1 MKMLLIWIPHFE
13 SHCLGAVSQTQ
24 HCGHF
29 MPHNSLLCGASL
41 WIFKM
46 LTSIPALD
54 HWDAS
59 TKYFRHCQKSLKGHA
74 TMDWEALAPLCSSV
88 PCLEK
93 KSPVIS
99 NLGGRGPWGS
109 WHLVRTFCLIPL
121 FLFLPFISTTALSI
135 FNCKSVQ
142 REISSRGGN
151 GSGSWWG
158 NLRSNWP
165 SHKLSTYP
173 PVRSFILRFSFLK
186 SLPSL
191 EFESFSGS
199 AELSNFLS
207 YKLTVPFSPIC

>member
-74 TMDWEALAPLCSSV
+74 TMDWEYSIEIWWHYRLFGHCLSNNGNWFRFWSSFFEWRAEGNGYKSKCRGWYEMTGLVSIGQVLCSSAYCSGPQNVLSWV
-88 PCLEK
+88 PPRPF
-93 KSPVIS
+93 PV
-99 NLGGRGPWGS
+99 
-109 WHLVRTFCLIPL
+109 VC
-121 FLFLPFISTTALSI
+121 
-135 FNCKSVQ
+135 
-142 REISSRGGN
+142 
-151 GSGSWWG
+151 
-158 NLRSNWP
+158 RS
-165 SHKLSTYP
+165 KL
-173 PVRSFILRFSFLK
+173 
-186 SLPSL
+186 
-191 EFESFSGS
+191 
-199 AELSNFLS
+199 
-207 YKLTVPFSPIC
+207 